1 MKKYVMIMKIQRYI
15 TVSFL
20 GVAMILE
27 SNRIQKDIPIP
38 LYYQLKEL
46 ILSEIKNGNYP
57 EEACPTE
64 SEICSFSTSAVHCP
78 AGHTELMQ
86 EGTCIV

>member
-46 ILSEIKNGNYP
+46 ILSEKLI
-57 EEACPTE
+57 
-64 SEICSFSTSAVHCP
+64 
-78 AGHTELMQ
+78 
-86 EGTCIV
+86 

>member
-1 MKKYVMIMKIQRYI
+1 MCYDNKNRKRV
-15 TVSFL
+15 TVLFL

-46 ILSEIKNGNYP
+46 ILS
-57 EEACPTE
+57 
-64 SEICSFSTSAVHCP
+64 
-78 AGHTELMQ
+78 
-86 EGTCIV
+86 